1 MSEDVDWMPLNSN
14 PPTILTLQ
22 GSRIPSSLSIQPV
35 ISWVGNVT
43 SALTKIGSATPAAS
57 FSHPMH
63 STPLAAPCDHHND
76 FQCVDR
82 IRSAPM
88 KTLTNITRVSKPVP
102 TCRIW
107 VAFHWDLKKH
117 LFVRAIQ
124 TELCE
129 ITAPQLHSQAAQW
142 IQPRPKLHHA
152 PIAQGAHPNA

>member
-1 MSEDVDWMPLNSN
+1 
-14 PPTILTLQ
+14 
-22 GSRIPSSLSIQPV
+22 
-35 ISWVGNVT
+35 
-43 SALTKIGSATPAAS
+43 
-57 FSHPMH
+57 MH

-129 ITAPQLHSQAAQW
+129 ITAPQLHSHAAQW